1 MVRDLN
7 ISAKKEEKANK
18 KPKKRGVGSRIL
30 QITAAVVVIIPI
42 VFAVYLFYWKD
53 IKDAGTNVKS
63 GVDTKVDKVKESV
76 KESVK
81 EDNEKGSTDLPSA
94 GNSFIKDNMDK
105 LFK

>member
-7 ISAKKEEKANK
+7 ISVKKEEKANK

-76 KESVK
+76 KE
-81 EDNEKGSTDLPSA
+81 DNEKGSTDLPSD
-94 GNSFIKDNMDK
+94 GNSFIKDNMNK

>member
-7 ISAKKEEKANK
+7 ISVKKEEKVNK
-18 KPKKRGVGSRIL
+18 KTKKRGVGSRIL
-30 QITAAVVVIIPI
+30 QVTAAIVVIIPI

-76 KESVK
+76 KEDS
-81 EDNEKGSTDLPSA
+81 EKGSADLPSDS
-94 GNSFIKDNMDK
+94 NSFIKDNMNK
-105 LFK
+105 IFK

>member
-7 ISAKKEEKANK
+7 ISVKKEEKANK

-76 KESVK
+76 KE
-81 EDNEKGSTDLPSA
+81 DGEKGSADLPSD
-94 GNSFIKDNMDK
+94 GNSFIKDNMNK